1 MKKER
6 FIGKAFMFRNK
17 NPRYL
22 LNWLITGII
31 FFVFIYLLVKL
42 FPYYKV
48 FFSFLWHLFAPFL
61 IACFIAYLLF
71 PIIEKIHQYR
81 VPKGIAILI
90 IYLVFFG
97 GLTYLGY
104 RFYPKVVLQLRDL
117 NEQLPHLVEMY
128 ETAIY
133 QIYESTSFLPET
145 VHDKMDQVINSLEK
159 KLDDLT
165 GRLIGG
171 VTKIFDMIVFITV
184 LPVLV
189 FYFLKDYEGIKKYV
203 LKFIPSKYQR
213 TVLHIVQ
220 GIDESLGNYIRGQLL
235 VSLFVGI
242 VTYLVFEFL
251 DINYSLLLA
260 IIMGLTNIIP
270 YFGPIIGAVPAV
282 AVAAT
287 ISEKT
292 VVFVLLSVFV
302 IQLIESNLI
311 SPYVVGKSIAIHP
324 VAIIFVL
331 LVGSSL
337 AGVVGM
343 ILAVPILTIMREVIR
358 RIIAVKHEY

>member
-31 FFVFIYLLVKL
+31 FFVFIYLLVKFFPYYKVFFSFLCLFFASFFFFLLNCFVFVFFFFVFFYLLVKL

-117 NEQLPHLVEMY
+117 N
-128 ETAIY
+128 
-133 QIYESTSFLPET
+133 
-145 VHDKMDQVINSLEK
+145 
-159 KLDDLT
+159 
-165 GRLIGG
+165 
-171 VTKIFDMIVFITV
+171 
-184 LPVLV
+184 
-189 FYFLKDYEGIKKYV
+189 
-203 LKFIPSKYQR
+203 
-213 TVLHIVQ
+213 
-220 GIDESLGNYIRGQLL
+220 
-235 VSLFVGI
+235 
-242 VTYLVFEFL
+242 
-251 DINYSLLLA
+251 
-260 IIMGLTNIIP
+260 
-270 YFGPIIGAVPAV
+270 
-282 AVAAT
+282 
-287 ISEKT
+287 
-292 VVFVLLSVFV
+292 
-302 IQLIESNLI
+302 
-311 SPYVVGKSIAIHP
+311 
-324 VAIIFVL
+324 
-331 LVGSSL
+331 
-337 AGVVGM
+337 
-343 ILAVPILTIMREVIR
+343 
-358 RIIAVKHEY
+358 